1 LIELLEKFK
10 WWDKSIDEIN
20 SLIPILT
27 SSDLKKVKIEIKKL
41 LKYHIEYYE

>member
-1 LIELLEKFK
+1 MLEKFK

-27 SSDLKKVKIEIKKL
+27 SSDLEKVKIEIKKL
-41 LKYHIEYYE
+41 LK

>member
-27 SSDLKKVKIEIKKL
+27 SADLESVKNQIKKL
-41 LKYHIEYYE
+41 LNS

>member
-1 LIELLEKFK
+1 MLEELQ

-27 SSDLKKVKIEIKKL
+27 SSNIDEVKEDINKL
-41 LKYHIEYYE
+41 LE